1 MKLNAKLIELYFF
14 LNFQFELFIT
24 IFADELLISDFLL
37 TALVGVDDNFAF
49 AKLYSPSANAKAC
62 TGLRGYP

>member
-14 LNFQFELFIT
+14 PQFELFIT
-24 IFADELLISDFLL
+24 DFADELLISDFLL